1 MMVRATGSQD
11 ASCTLIKMATIKK
24 IDEEKLEIVTEI
36 RTEVTKEKL
45 LADKAEIEELLKNF
59 DK

>member
-1 MMVRATGSQD
+1 
-11 ASCTLIKMATIKK
+11 MATINK

-36 RTEVTKEKL
+36 RTEITKEKL
-45 LADKAEIEELLKNF
+45 LEDKAEIEELLKNF